1 MPKIKVKRQSTIVD
15 MTAMTDVSFL
25 LLTFFI
31 LTAKFRPAQPVIID
45 MPSSESEIVVPEN
58 LLVISVDKEGKVY
71 YSIDNPKVRVA
82 TLQQLIQRYGDIY
95 PTLKQLSDAQI
106 ANFANVQMYGND
118 IAALPQ
124 ILSLAP
130 DEVNQAVEYAGVP
143 IDSANNQLRDW
154 IQAGRWADQI
164 DRQESGADR
173 PDVRVAIKGDK
184 TSSIKTIQD
193 VIKILTAEPVNIHT
207 FNLITTLEGVAA
219 PVAEGEGGAEPAK
232 Q

>member
-45 MPSSESEIVVPEN
+45 MPSSESQIVVPEN
-58 LLVISVDKEGKVY
+58 LMVISVDKEGKVY

-82 TLQQLIQRYGDIY
+82 TLQQLVQRYGENY
-95 PTLKQLSDAQI
+95 PVLKELNDAQI
-106 ANFANVQMYGND
+106 ANFANVQMFGYD
-118 IAALPQ
+118 IAQLPQ
-124 ILSLAP
+124 LLNLPP
-130 DEVNQAVEYAGVP
+130 DEVNAVGDFTGVP

-164 DRQESGADR
+164 DRQESGAER
-173 PDVRVAIKGDK
+173 PDMRVAIKGDK
-184 TSSIKTIQD
+184 TSSIKTVQD
-193 VIKILTAEPVNIHT
+193 IIKILTAEPVNIHT
-207 FNLITTLEGVAA
+207 FNLITTLEGTAA
-219 PVAEGEGGAEPAK
+219 PVEEGAEPAK
-232 Q
+232 

>member
-58 LLVISVDKEGKVY
+58 LLVISVDKEGLVY

-82 TLQQLIQRYGDIY
+82 TLQQLIQRYGENY
-95 PTLKQLSDAQI
+95 PTLKTLTDAQI
-106 ANFANVQMYGND
+106 ANFANVQMWGYD

-124 ILSLAP
+124 ILDLSP
-130 DEVNQAVEYAGVP
+130 DEVNTFRQYTGVP
-143 IDSANNQLRDW
+143 IDSVNNQLRDW

-164 DRQESGADR
+164 DRQESGANR

-184 TSSIKTIQD
+184 TSNIKTIQSI
-193 VIKILTAEPVNIHT
+193 IKILTDEPVNIHT
-207 FNLITTLEGVAA
+207 FNLITTLEGTAT
-219 PVAEGEGGAEPAK
+219 PQAEGADAEAGK